1 MGILNLFAKRNE
13 SKVNR
18 LPSGSFTVDSLGQ
31 ILVSTVMQDYPRPWL
46 IEIGRCAIHTFRSA
60 REARLPLTEFV
71 VYYAAFKVTARELR
85 GGAIV
90 FLTPRSLSP
99 GSTSSSFA

>member
-1 MGILNLFAKRNE
+1 MGILNLFSKKSE

-31 ILVSTVMQDYPRPWL
+31 ILVSTVLQDYPRPL
-46 IEIGRCAIHTFRSA
+46 LTEIGRCALHTFRSA
-60 REARLPLTEFV
+60 RGARLPLTEFV
-71 VYYAAFKVTARELR
+71 VHYAAFKVTARELR

-90 FLTPRSLSP
+90 FLTPRSLAA